1 MLKVQ
6 YCETE
11 EQIYELLKS
20 YRESPDV
27 FVAKVE
33 VPMCPQMFE
42 DELHCAL
49 DLFGGEYI
57 DEEDVNKLGMICLYP
72 LIRYLDTYYQVN
84 PAGALNAADRMIN
97 ILKKTETNDDCF
109 PVDSIR
115 EIRETVGQTFDEER
129 DMPEWI

>member
-33 VPMCPQMFE
+33 
-42 DELHCAL
+42 
-49 DLFGGEYI
+49 DLQPKTCSLCSK
-57 DEEDVNKLGMICLYP
+57 VTL
-72 LIRYLDTYYQVN
+72 
-84 PAGALNAADRMIN
+84 AD
-97 ILKKTETNDDCF
+97 
-109 PVDSIR
+109 
-115 EIRETVGQTFDEER
+115 
-129 DMPEWI
+129 